1 MKYFLYGATGSMWEV
16 VEDLSS
22 ALGVKFEERDSSYKG
37 GKYFLA
43 HGEGLQEISV
53 ESNWEDEEGFA
64 AEPNF
69 KEYPILV
76 YFNGV
81 GDKAWCLPSGSRVIV
96 LLRVDEI

>member
-1 MKYFLYGATGSMWEV
+1 MKYFLYGATESMRKV

-22 ALGVKFEERDSSYKG
+22 ALRLRFEERDSSYKG

-43 HGEGLQEISV
+43 HGEGFQEISV

-64 AEPNF
+64 SEPNF

-81 GDKAWCLPSGSRVIV
+81 GDEARNLLSELRVIV